1 MYLHLGPTQVIQ
13 YNLISKSHLITKSS
27 FHSGLGHENIFV
39 VVFESVS
46 PPDSSVH
53 GISQA
58 FPRILE
64 CVHISFSRG
73 SSPPRDPT
81 QVSCIGRW
89 ILNTEPPEK
98 LELVFWGHYLACY
111 IEPIF
116 STPKFH
122 LFFSHC
128 VFSNCICLLSILYF
142 SICTTSQEK

>member
-58 FPRILE
+58 LPRILE

-116 STPKFH
+116 LALLNSTSSSAIVYF
-122 LFFSHC
+122 
-128 VFSNCICLLSILYF
+128 LSAYV
-142 SICTTSQEK
+142 S